1 VSSEADELSSVD
13 VSVIVA
19 FAAGFVK
26 ANDFHGPVR
35 DFVTQISLIHWPE
48 LRDMRAAAH
57 VACEEVGGL
66 QQATARVVMEKARY
80 EEMVARSRDGGGR
93 EERLRRQQVR
103 LERALTR
110 MHDSAAIVA
119 ARMEQQAL

>member
-1 VSSEADELSSVD
+1 
-13 VSVIVA
+13 
-19 FAAGFVK
+19 
-26 ANDFHGPVR
+26 
-35 DFVTQISLIHWPE
+35 
-48 LRDMRAAAH
+48 
-57 VACEEVGGL
+57 
-66 QQATARVVMEKARY
+66 MEKARY